1 MPMFGTLVP
10 GMKRWVIGFKLVTKE
25 KITIASHLLYHE
37 ASVIFGNKRAKL
49 IILRLHFSVLEVM
62 KQNKEWH
69 R

>member
-1 MPMFGTLVP
+1 MFGTLVP

-25 KITIASHLLYHE
+25 KITIASE